1 MSGANL
7 AAPSLHESQHRM
19 QGAASWSY
27 HHMQFSTWER
37 SKEITFFRPK
47 NLPAIWAAT
56 MEKCG

>member
-7 AAPSLHESQHRM
+7 AAPSLHESQHGV
-19 QGAASWSY
+19 QGAAKLELSPY
-27 HHMQFSTWER
+27 AIFHMGTV
-37 SKEITFFRPK
+37 KEITSFRPK